1 MIEAIDQLLISCR
14 FVVCAQFFFLSF
26 RKSVSVHNGTTFC
39 RSRLFNVFYLSCVC
53 CVSSTC
59 FITRILCWVFA
70 WFYPLSQDSVQQMM
84 SGLMWFTVA
93 ANSEVLS
100 FMLLQ
105 FNVMILRFLL
115 VGILDTLL
123 LLFLL
128 LLLLHFD
135 VSMLAELFL
144 FGLLAFSGLK
154 VFDVIDSNVMLCAR
168 GS

>member
-1 MIEAIDQLLISCR
+1 M
-14 FVVCAQFFFLSF
+14 F
-26 RKSVSVHNGTTFC
+26 H
-39 RSRLFNVFYLSCVC
+39 
-53 CVSSTC
+53 
-59 FITRILCWVFA
+59 
-70 WFYPLSQDSVQQMM
+70 
-84 SGLMWFTVA
+84 
-93 ANSEVLS
+93 LS

-105 FNVMILRFLL
+105 FNVMILMFLL
-115 VGILDTLL
+115 VDMLNTSLL

-154 VFDVIDSNVMLCAR
+154 VFEVIGSNVNLCVR

>member
-1 MIEAIDQLLISCR
+1 LDLTTPEYC
-14 FVVCAQFFFLSF
+14 VGFLPGF
-26 RKSVSVHNGTTFC
+26 T
-39 RSRLFNVFYLSCVC
+39 
-53 CVSSTC
+53 
-59 FITRILCWVFA
+59 
-70 WFYPLSQDSVQQMM
+70 PLSQDSVQQMM

-115 VGILDTLL
+115 VGMLDTLL

-154 VFDVIDSNVMLCAR
+154 VFEVIDSNVMLCVR